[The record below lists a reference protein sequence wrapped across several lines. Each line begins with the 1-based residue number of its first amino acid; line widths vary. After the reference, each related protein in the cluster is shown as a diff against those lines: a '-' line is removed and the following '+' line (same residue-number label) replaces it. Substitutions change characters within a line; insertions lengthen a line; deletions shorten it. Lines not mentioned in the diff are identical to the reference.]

1 MTEADIFA
9 STKNSRHFENLQLDL
24 KKHQEL
30 AKTRF
35 AHRWWGIR
43 CQFAEKLGIGRRRR
57 AAGRGHPWA
66 GRMGCPAGGLRGLG
80 HTPPGPDEGLPG
92 PGGDLS
98 LSLTWP
104 PSEAHVCGQD
114 WLQGA
119 RKLVCPWGT
128 QGTEL
133 RLSPIFAATEL
144 CGCG

>member
-35 AHRWWGIR
+35 AHRWWEIR
-43 CQFAEKLGIGRRRR
+43 CQFAEKLGTGRRRR

-66 GRMGCPAGGLRGLG
+66 GRMGCPAGGPRGLG

-98 LSLTWP
+98 LSLT
-104 PSEAHVCGQD
+104 C
-114 WLQGA
+114 L
-119 RKLVCPWGT
+119 L
-128 QGTEL
+128 L
-133 RLSPIFAATEL
+133 RLTSAGRTGSRGRGNLFVPG
-144 CGCG
+144 GCRAQSSG